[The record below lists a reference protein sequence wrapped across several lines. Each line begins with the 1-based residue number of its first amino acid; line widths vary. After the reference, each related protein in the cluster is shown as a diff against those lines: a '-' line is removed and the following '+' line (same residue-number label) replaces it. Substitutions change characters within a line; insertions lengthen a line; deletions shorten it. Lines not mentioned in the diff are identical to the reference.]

1 MKTSKEY
8 NQSYYKNNKEKIK
21 QKQKELREKNIEKY
35 KEKDKLYREKNI
47 EKCKERDKIYYENN
61 KEKVS
66 KQQKQHYLDNK
77 EKFSIKNKKAYQNQ
91 TEEQKQKRVQ
101 AVKKYIENNKELVNK
116 KNLDNYYNN
125 KEKRLKQQKEY
136 CKNKYKNDIL
146 YKLRI
151 IISSTIS
158 RRLKKVTDKKSKSSL
173 EMVGLDN
180 WNLLK
185 EHIEKQWEV
194 GMNWNNYG
202 NKSDNWSIDHV
213 IPISSATT
221 EEEIYKLNHYTNL
234 RPMWHT
240 DNIKK
245 GNKF

>member
-1 MKTSKEY
+1 MKNNQEY

-35 KEKDKLYREKNI
+35 KERDKLYREKNI
-47 EKCKERDKIYYENN
+47 EKCKERDKSYYENN
-61 KEKVS
+61 KERL
-66 KQQKQHYLDNK
+66 KQQSLEHYNNNK
-77 EKFSIKNKKAYQNQ
+77 EQYKFLFKERYVNE
-91 TEEQKQKRVQ
+91 TEEQREKR
-101 AVKKYIENNKELVNK
+101 KKSMYSHVDRNRDEWNK
-116 KNLDNYYNN
+116 KSLEYYYNN
-125 KEKRLKQQKEY
+125 KEERLKYGKQYVKE
-136 CKNKYKNDIL
+136 KYQNDIL
-146 YKLRI
+146 YKLRV

-180 WNLLK
+180 WNTLK
-185 EHIEKQWEV
+185 EYIENQWGE
-194 GMNWNNYG
+194 GMTWDNYG
-202 NKSDNWSIDHV
+202 NKPGDWSIDHI
-213 IPISSATT
+213 IPISSAKT

-234 RPMWHT
+234 RPMWHI